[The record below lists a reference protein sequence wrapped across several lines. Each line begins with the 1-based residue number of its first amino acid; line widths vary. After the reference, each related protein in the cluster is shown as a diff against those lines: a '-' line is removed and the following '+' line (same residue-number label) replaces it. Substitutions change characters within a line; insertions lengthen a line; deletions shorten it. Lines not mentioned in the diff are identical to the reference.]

1 MAKFLFKSICP
12 ICFEDDVMEWTHS
25 DCGGRRYIDENLYLI
40 CEKCSDRTF
49 ILDAYFT
56 CNNHNKSEKP
66 DKYGMIEIIT
76 CIRNFPDMNC
86 QTRRKMRSKLCSF
99 RC

>member
-12 ICFEDDVMEWTHS
+12 ICLDGDVLEFTHS
-25 DCGGRRYIDENLYLI
+25 SCGGRRYIDENLYLI

-56 CNNHNKSEKP
+56 CNNHKKSEKA
-66 DKYGMIEIIT
+66 DCYDMIEIISSLS
-76 CIRNFPDMNC
+76 NFPDMNC
-86 QTRRKMRSKLCSF
+86 QTRRKMRSKLCSLG
-99 RC
+99 C